1 MVARTSSKLGS
12 AEIVVLTLSPP
23 LSRLVIVSPAVND
36 PTGMFNVTVAAVGFV
51 KTTAVA
57 PLEDPVMVLPT
68 TKFAEDPTVAV
79 IVPTG
84 Y

>member
-1 MVARTSSKLGS
+1 MVARISSKLGS
-12 AEIVVLTLSPP
+12 AVMVVLVLTPSLSG
-23 LSRLVIVSPAVND
+23 LVIVSLAVND
-36 PTGMFNVTVAAVGFV
+36 PTGMFNVTVVAVGFV